1 MTKCGQ
7 KPFEYKSLSK
17 PPKLCCPSLV
27 DIITVENIKSN
38 FAITGCRVGGSGKGQ
53 GLQLGWLAGR
63 DGWIVECMGE
73 GVRSSEVVDNR
84 NRKWE

>member
-1 MTKCGQ
+1 M
-7 KPFEYKSLSK
+7 
-17 PPKLCCPSLV
+17 
-27 DIITVENIKSN
+27 ENIKSN

-73 GVRSSEVVDNR
+73 GGYVVV
-84 NRKWE
+84 KWWIAEIENGNGGIMDRVMGLLKDVA